1 MTPSA
6 VGERQMLPMQTN
18 RMRTTRKNAR
28 SMDMGLTD
36 KLCVVTGASSGI
48 GLATAR
54 KLAAEGARV
63 LLVARDPEKLEVAA
77 ARVGGEY
84 IAADVTDPESD
95 ELIIAT
101 CAEQMGGI
109 DVLVNNAGTS
119 YISRL
124 GELTDD
130 EWRQQYELHVM
141 APMRL
146 MRAAAPRMAKAG
158 GGRIVNVCSSS
169 GKRPSQTNPAYSVSK
184 AAQLSLSRVFA
195 DAYAREGVLVNA
207 VTPGPVDSELWL
219 ADGGMGDQLAE
230 QRGMSRDEALALQR
244 DKVPIGRYGRPDEIA
259 DVIAF
264 LCSERAGNVTGS
276 AWSVDGGQVPV
287 II

>member
-1 MTPSA
+1 
-6 VGERQMLPMQTN
+6 
-18 RMRTTRKNAR
+18 
-28 SMDMGLTD
+28 MDMGLTD

-48 GLATAR
+48 GLAASR

-63 LLVARDPEKLEVAA
+63 LLVARDPKKLEVAA

-84 IAADVTDPESD
+84 IAADVTDPEAD

-146 MRAAAPRMAKAG
+146 MRAAAPRMAGRG

-169 GKRPSQTNPAYSVSK
+169 GKRPSQTNPAYSVTK

-195 DAYAREGVLVNA
+195 DAYARAGVRVNA
-207 VTPGPVDSELWL
+207 VSPGPVDTELWL
-219 ADGGMGDQLAE
+219 EPGGMAEQLAK
-230 QRGMSRDEALALQR
+230 QRGITPQEALAQQR
-244 DKVPIGRYGRPDEIA
+244 DKVPIGRYGTPDEVA
-259 DVIAF
+259 DVIVF
-264 LCSERAGNVTGS
+264 LCSDRASNVTGA

>member
-1 MTPSA
+1 
-6 VGERQMLPMQTN
+6 
-18 RMRTTRKNAR
+18 
-28 SMDMGLTD
+28 MDLGLTD
-36 KLCVVTGASSGI
+36 KVCVVTGASSGI

-54 KLAAEGARV
+54 KLAGEGARV
-63 LLVARDPEKLEVAA
+63 LLVARDEERLRVAA

-84 IAADVTDPESD
+84 IAADVTEADAD
-95 ELIIAT
+95 ERIIAT
-101 CAEQMGGI
+101 CAEQMGGV

-146 MRAAAPRMAKAG
+146 MRAAAPRMAGAG

-169 GKRPSQTNPAYSVSK
+169 GKRPSQSNAAYSVTK

-195 DAYAREGVLVNA
+195 DAYARGGVLINA
-207 VTPGPVDSELWL
+207 VTPGPIDSELWL
-219 ADGGMGDQLAE
+219 APGGMADQLAQ
-230 QRGMSRDEALALQR
+230 QRSVSRDEALRVQR
-244 DKVPIGRYGRPDEIA
+244 DKVPIGRYGSPDEIA
-259 DVIAF
+259 DVIVF
-264 LCSERAGNVTGS
+264 LCSARASNVTGA